1 MSFCHSNGVRTFVK
15 RWHDL
20 KKQSMANQSRATRSS
35 GPLLDANVVFPPLK
49 CFEHPNKLP
58 TVKSVIG
65 CLKYLTE
72 AKNSHESA
80 VKEVAKRVYCKYY
93 HDTVCCSNIRG
104 IERRITKLWSNFREG
119 RKRIASGRK
128 GGSAVEAYKK
138 IITEADKLFDVSVVE
153 DATKR
158 KECEREWG
166 VNMAKKDFDYYENM
180 KTGDRKWECDHGV
193 DPVWYCA
200 MLRKQRMRERHEE
213 YKRKMNENFEM
224 KNLDEITEMLN
235 DEKFEGEEPE
245 EEEEE
250 EEEEEMEGEEGTK
263 RGHEGGNA
271 NESSPPKKK
280 RSFVKVDK
288 DNDSL
293 PPQFQHLRESER
305 KVKDAVYYT
314 IANLTGLG
322 MSIPEA
328 TKAIVEV
335 GNGLFGRSWKLQS
348 DDTEVFDNNTMPS
361 KGNIRDKL
369 TLIETQSLS
378 LIADEIVNRSN
389 EGRMI
394 THAIDSTT
402 KKNVGTFATQ
412 GIHIGQES
420 PLPLPLIGIVGESTD
435 DVALQIDFAFEVL
448 AVTKGT
454 EAKELYKMV
463 DVHMTDSTEHNK
475 GIADVLAEIYDLESP
490 AGQLFCGSHTTLGFA
505 REMNQVVSMIEKD
518 MSLDAILAHFMV
530 DMAPDTKHDSIAGQA
545 LDMALKLVAPEF
557 DNKMWNKHK
566 LFINYLKDHDME
578 NVLFCYKDKR
588 FGCLS
593 RAAAVLLFY
602 WESLSDFLDI
612 NSQITNRLSCLVRD
626 LMSLPHLKIVFAV
639 FAALGV
645 HLVEPFYWKTIEKGA
660 THSKLKVFYK
670 ELYASMENPVTID
683 FFQFTDPAFEG
694 VSNEMFQKVKDSYKI
709 DVLAAVTAV
718 AEEHTEEVLK
728 LVNLIIPNLRT
739 VLARQRRDY
748 GISEDFP
755 AQFPVDEQAP
765 VIDDTPVHNLGMERQ
780 CGTVDH
786 RLKKL
791 QTLAAVARS
800 MIIQRTK
807 HLRGDTDA
815 TFRSFK
821 AETQKRQLLELEWS
835 AKMKLKFADGANENQ
850 IKAEIS
856 KRKQLN
862 LLDELKKVGGPFT
875 DADEVRSYVSSSAIE
890 EPAKKKRMKAE
901 VKFARESTTTLPK
914 ADTLFRIQVTLPN
927 KKRRDKT
934 SEEFGEAL
942 AAYLGKKSDVITL
955 ELSTFKTSLC
965 KICSSS

>member
-1 MSFCHSNGVRTFVK
+1 
-15 RWHDL
+15 
-20 KKQSMANQSRATRSS
+20 MASESRSTRSS
-35 GPLLDANVVFPPLK
+35 GPLLDANVVFPPCK
-49 CFEHPNKLP
+49 NFEQPNKLP
-58 TVKSVIG
+58 SVKSVIG
-65 CLKYLTE
+65 CLRYLTE
-72 AKNSHESA
+72 AKYSHENA
-80 VKEVAKRVYCKYY
+80 AKEVAKKVYCKYY
-93 HDTVCCSNIRG
+93 HDTVCCLSIRG
-104 IERRITKLWSNFREG
+104 IEIRVQKLWHNFREG

-128 GGSAVEAYKK
+128 SGGAVDSYKE
-138 IITEADKLFDVSVVE
+138 IVNESENLFDVGVVE
-153 DATKR
+153 NETKR
-158 KECEREWG
+158 KECESEWG
-166 VNMAKKDFDYYENM
+166 VKMGKSEFDYYENM
-180 KTGDRKWECDHGV
+180 KNGDRRMECDHGV

-200 MLRKQRMRERHEE
+200 MLRKQRLKERHEE
-213 YKRKMNENFEM
+213 YKKKMKENFEM
-224 KNLDEITEMLN
+224 KNLDEITEILN
-235 DEKFEGEEPE
+235 DDGVFE
-245 EEEEE
+245 EEEQEKEE
-250 EEEEEMEGEEGTK
+250 TEHAEGTE
-263 RGHEGGNA
+263 RVHED
-271 NESSPPKKK
+271 ESSPPKKK
-280 RSFVKVDK
+280 KRSFTNVAKE
-288 DNDSL
+288 NDSL
-293 PPQFQHLRESER
+293 PPRFQHLRESER

-314 IANLTGLG
+314 IGNLTGLG
-322 MSIPEA
+322 LSIPEA
-328 TKAIVEV
+328 AKAIVEV
-335 GNGLFGRSWKLQS
+335 GNGLFERSWKLQS
-348 DDTEVFDNNTMPS
+348 EDTEVYDNDTMPS

-378 LIADEIVNRSN
+378 LVADEMVNRSN

-412 GIHIGQES
+412 GIHIGQEA
-420 PLPLPLIGIVGESTD
+420 PLPLPLMGIVGESTN

-448 AVTKGT
+448 AATKGT

-475 GIADVLAEIYDLESP
+475 GIADALAEIYDLDSS
-490 AGQLFCGSHTTLGFA
+490 AGQIFCGSHTTLGFA

-530 DMAPDTKHDSIAGQA
+530 EMAPDTKHDSIAGQA
-545 LDMALKLVAPEF
+545 LDMALKLVAPEY
-557 DNKMWNKHK
+557 DNKMWNKHR
-566 LFINYLKDHDME
+566 LFVDYLKKNDIDD
-578 NVLFCYKDKR
+578 VLFSYKDKR

-645 HLVEPFYWKTIEKGA
+645 HLVEPFYCKTIEKGA

-670 ELYASMENPVTID
+670 ELYESMENPVTID
-683 FFQFTDPAFEG
+683 FFQFTHPSFKG
-694 VSNEMFQKVKDSYKI
+694 VSNEMFENVKKSYKN

-748 GISEDFP
+748 GISEDYP
-755 AQFPVDEQAP
+755 AEYPVDDQATD
-765 VIDDTPVHNLGMERQ
+765 IDDTPVHNLGMERQ

-807 HLRGDTDA
+807 HLREGTDPS
-815 TFRSFK
+815 FRSFK
-821 AETQKRQLLELEWS
+821 AETEKRRLLELEWS
-835 AKMKLKFADGANENQ
+835 AKMKQKFADCASESQ
-850 IKAEIS
+850 VKAAIS
-856 KRKQLN
+856 ERKRLN

-875 DADEVRSYVSSSAIE
+875 DADEVKAYVINTDLE
-890 EPAKKKRMKAE
+890 EPIKKKRMKNE

-965 KICSSS
+965 KICSFS